1 MSNNS
6 RLQSV
11 IKYSLISEKAVR
23 LQSEKQVLTLIVDKS
38 TNKVEIAQACEAV
51 LGLKVTAVNI
61 VNVKGKTKNR
71 GNRKGRRS
79 DIKKAYITLPA
90 NTSLTDIETAVE

>member
-23 LQSEKQVLTLIVDKS
+23 LQGEKRVLTFVVDKS
-38 TNKVEIAQACEAV
+38 TNKVELAQAVEAV
-51 LGLKVTAVNI
+51 LGMPVRAVNI
-61 VNVKGKTKNR
+61 LNVKGKTKNR

-90 NTSLTDIETAVE
+90 DANFNEIETAIE

>member
-11 IKYSLISEKAVR
+11 IKYSLISEKAAR
-23 LQSEKQVLTLIVDKS
+23 LQSEKGVLTLVVDKS
-38 TNKVEIAQACEAV
+38 TNKVELAQAVEAV
-51 LGLKVTAVNI
+51 LGVQVKSINML
-61 VNVKGKTKNR
+61 NVKGKTKYR

-90 NTSLTDIETAVE
+90 GANLNEIESAVE